1 MLQFLR
7 PTIKIVLG
15 FVFSRLAL
23 RSIGY
28 MHNNTETVTTDQ
40 SSGKELA
47 IKVRGVTKR
56 FGSTVAVD
64 QVDFD
69 VNKGEVIGFLGP
81 NGSGKSTTMRLLTSY
96 YTPDEG
102 TIEIEGIDN
111 QKYDIDTRRLI
122 GYLPE
127 NNPLYSD
134 LLVNEYLDFVADLRG
149 MTRHQKGENLD
160 QVVQETGISEVF
172 FKPINTLSKGY
183 RQRVGMAQ
191 AILHLPDILIM
202 DEPTEGLDPNQ
213 RLTIRDLIRSLGS
226 ERTVMLSTH
235 VLQEVEATCDRL
247 LVIHRG
253 RIVAEG
259 TPDELRGGEGS
270 GRVVEI
276 ELEGDGVEGTLDGL
290 TGVDSIEKTESI
302 NARQK
307 FTIRVSG
314 IADIRPEIFRMAK
327 EKDWTL
333 WELHEDRVELQD
345 LFISLTSG
353 TDLSEVSDQKLVDKS

>member
-1 MLQFLR
+1 M
-7 PTIKIVLG
+7 V
-15 FVFSRLAL
+15 
-23 RSIGY
+23 
-28 MHNNTETVTTDQ
+28 ETAEVESEEQTQGD
-40 SSGKELA
+40 ELA

-56 FGSTVAVD
+56 FGSTIAVND
-64 QVDFD
+64 VDFD

-81 NGSGKSTTMRLLTSY
+81 NGSGKSTTMRLLTSF
-96 YTPDEG
+96 YTPDSG
-102 TIEIEGIDN
+102 KIEIDGIDN
-111 QKYDIDTRRLI
+111 QEHDIVTRRLI

-134 LLVNEYLDFVADLRG
+134 LLVTEYLDFVANLRG
-149 MTRHQKGENLD
+149 MTRQEKETNLD
-160 QVVQETGISEVF
+160 QIVQETGIAEVF
-172 FKPINTLSKGY
+172 YKPINTLSKGY

-259 TPDELRGGEGS
+259 TPDELRGGEGA
-270 GRVVEI
+270 GRSVEVEI
-276 ELEGDGVEGTLDGL
+276 EGQGVEQAIEELP
-290 TGVDSIEKTESI
+290 GVDSIEQRDHQAGRHKYVMS
-302 NARQK
+302 
-307 FTIRVSG
+307 VSG
-314 IADIRPEIFRMAK
+314 TEDVRPEIFRLAK
-327 EKDWTL
+327 ENDWVL
-333 WELHEDRVELQD
+333 WELHEERVELQD
-345 LFISLTSG
+345 LFISLTRGS
-353 TDLSEVSDQKLVDKS
+353 DISEESDETIEGSE